1 MPDPFEALVRRDLPV
16 APRPAF
22 AEALRARLFGRPA
35 QPVPLHAVTP
45 YLCVDGAAAAIEWYR
60 EAFDAR
66 VVMEPLVMDDGRIGH
81 VEIAIGDSVLLLADE
96 FPEIGVRA
104 PTSLGGTPVSLVV
117 SVVDA
122 DATFT
127 AAVADGAISERPVAE
142 QPYGGRAGWLIDPF
156 GHRWNVSTTSRH
168 QA

>member
-1 MPDPFEALVRRDLPV
+1 MPDPFEALLRRDVPV

-22 AEALRARLFGRPA
+22 AEELRTRLFGPSRPE
-35 QPVPLHAVTP
+35 PLHAVTP
-45 YLCVDGAAAAIEWYR
+45 YLCVDGAAMAIEWYR
-60 EAFDAR
+60 EHFGAR
-66 VVMEPLVMDDGRIGH
+66 VVMDPLVMDDGRIGH

-142 QPYGGRAGWLIDPF
+142 QPYGGQAGWLIDPF

>member
-1 MPDPFEALVRRDLPV
+1 MTDPFEALLRRDVPV

-22 AEALRARLFGRPA
+22 AAELRTRLFGPA
-35 QPVPLHAVTP
+35 APVGLHAVTP
-45 YLCVDGAAAAIEWYR
+45 YLCVDGAAAAIEWYG
-60 EAFDAR
+60 EHFDAR

-81 VEIAIGDSVLLLADE
+81 VELAIGDSVLLMADE

-117 SVVDA
+117 SVADA
-122 DATFT
+122 DTTFA
-127 AAVADGAISERPVAE
+127 AAVAGGATSERPVSD

-156 GHRWNVSTTSRH
+156 GHRWNVSTTDRH
-168 QA
+168 PA